1 MVINMRKILLFL
13 ILVMACQF
21 AEARY
26 VRQLKEPD
34 FFIPETDKMHK
45 VEKLPDSKKFIEYDR
60 KINMPDYK
68 KKYDVYLSNLK
79 KFADSGE
86 LVLDD
91 NIAVDIAK
99 MTTGEV
105 FVIEAETLPH
115 INTQEQREFYLLVDK
130 LSEN

>member
-1 MVINMRKILLFL
+1 MRKILLLLLLLLFY
-13 ILVMACQF
+13 QS

-45 VEKLPDSKKFIEYDR
+45 VEKLPDSKKYIEYDR
-60 KINMPDYK
+60 EINKPDYK
-68 KKYDVYLSNLK
+68 KKYDVYLANLK
-79 KFADSGE
+79 KFADDGE
-86 LVLDD
+86 LILDD

-99 MTTGEV
+99 MTTGDI
-105 FVIEAETLPH
+105 FVVESEPLET
-115 INTQEQREFYLLVDK
+115 NDTQEKRDFYLLLDK